1 MAGGGFP
8 APGGFAILSAP
19 APGGRLGAR
28 MVRRFAAVLK
38 GGLSG
43 SVLAVNAVTIFSGMV
58 PVALVKLALPAGAL
72 RRGADRLLNALA
84 EGWIAVNGAWMAL
97 VQRIHWDV
105 SGLEGLRRK
114 GWYLVSSNHQ
124 SWVDILV
131 LQKVFHR
138 RVPFLKFF
146 LKRQLLY
153 VPVMGL
159 AWWALDFP
167 FMRRGSGTRADDLA
181 TARRACE
188 KFRQIPTSVMNFL
201 EGTRFSAAKQASQQS
216 PYRHLLKPKVGGLAT
231 ALSAMGERFDA
242 LLDVTIVYPDGVPSF
257 WDLLSGRLRQVVVRV
272 REREIP
278 PELLGGD
285 YAGDPAFRQ
294 RMQAFVHAMWA
305 EKDAG
310 IEEIILAAQAPAR
323 V

>member
-1 MAGGGFP
+1 M
-8 APGGFAILSAP
+8 LK
-19 APGGRLGAR
+19 
-28 MVRRFAAVLK
+28 RFWSTLK
-38 GGLSG
+38 GSFAS
-43 SVLAVNAVTIFSGMV
+43 SVLAANAVAICSGMI
-58 PVALVKLALPAGAL
+58 PVALVKLALPFGVV
-72 RRGADRLLNALA
+72 RRGSDRVLNALA
-84 EGWIAVNGAWMAL
+84 EGWIAVNGWWMAL
-97 VQRIHWDV
+97 VQRMHWDV
-105 SGLEGLRRK
+105 AGLEGLRRK

-167 FMRRGSGTRADDLA
+167 FMKRRSGSRSSDLA
-181 TARRACE
+181 TARKACE

-201 EGTRFSAAKQASQQS
+201 EGTRFSRAKRDAQQS

-242 LLDVTIVYPDGVPSF
+242 LLDVTIVYPEGVPSF
-257 WDLLSGRLRQVVVRV
+257 WDLLSGKVRQVVVRV
-272 REREIP
+272 HEREIP
-278 PELLGGD
+278 KDLLGGD
-285 YAGDPAFRQ
+285 YEGDPAFRA
-294 RMQAFVHAMWA
+294 RMQAYVQAMWA
-305 EKDAG
+305 EKDAR
-310 IEEIILAAQAPAR
+310 IEEIVLSLRTPAGA
-323 V
+323 

>member
-1 MAGGGFP
+1 M
-8 APGGFAILSAP
+8 LK
-19 APGGRLGAR
+19 RLGSI
-28 MVRRFAAVLK
+28 LK
-38 GGLSG
+38 GSFAS
-43 SVLAVNAVTIFSGMV
+43 SVLAANAVAICSGMM
-58 PVALVKLALPAGAL
+58 PVALVKLVLPFEGV
-72 RRGADRLLNALA
+72 RRGADRMLTTLA
-84 EGWIAVNGAWMAL
+84 EGWIAVNGWWMAL
-97 VQRIHWDV
+97 VQRIRWDV
-105 SGLEGLRRK
+105 TGLEGLRRK

-167 FMRRGSGTRADDLA
+167 FMRRRSGSRAKDLA
-181 TARRACE
+181 TARKACE

-201 EGTRFSAAKQASQQS
+201 EGTRFSTAKRDQQQS

-242 LLDVTIVYPDGVPSF
+242 LLDVTIVYPEGVPSF
-257 WDLLSGRLRQVVVRV
+257 WDLLSGKVKQVVVRV
-272 REREIP
+272 RELQIP
-278 PELLGGD
+278 KELLGGD
-285 YAGDPAFRQ
+285 YEGDPAFRA
-294 RMQAFVHAMWA
+294 RMQVWVQDMWA
-305 EKDAG
+305 EKDRG
-310 IEEIILAAQAPAR
+310 IGELLIQHTSVEA
-323 V
+323 

>member
-1 MAGGGFP
+1 MLIDPVPWAGQGR
-8 APGGFAILSAP
+8 AMVKRCWSA
-19 APGGRLGAR
+19 
-28 MVRRFAAVLK
+28 LK
-38 GGLSG
+38 GSFAG
-43 SVLAVNAVTIFSGMV
+43 SVLAANAVAIFSGMI
-58 PVALVKLALPAGAL
+58 PVALVKLVLPVGAV

-84 EGWIAVNGAWMAL
+84 EGWIAVNGGWMAL
-97 VQRIHWDV
+97 VHRIRWDV
-105 SGLEGLRRK
+105 SGLEGLRRR

-167 FMRRGSGTRADDLA
+167 FMRRRTGSRSEDLK

-201 EGTRFSAAKQASQQS
+201 EGTRFSRAKHAAQGS
-216 PYRHLLKPKVGGLAT
+216 PYRHLLKPKTGGLAT

-242 LLDVTIVYPDGVPSF
+242 LLDVTIVYPGGVPSF
-257 WDLLSGRLRQVVVRV
+257 WDLLSGKVKQVVVRV

-278 PELLGGD
+278 KDLLGGD
-285 YAGDPAFRQ
+285 YEGDPAFRA
-294 RMQAFVHAMWA
+294 RMQAFVHGLWA
-305 EKDAG
+305 EKDAR
-310 IEEIILAAQAPAR
+310 IEEIVLGLRQPTLD
-323 V
+323 

>member
-1 MAGGGFP
+1 M
-8 APGGFAILSAP
+8 LR
-19 APGGRLGAR
+19 RLWST
-28 MVRRFAAVLK
+28 LK
-38 GGLSG
+38 GSLAS
-43 SVLAVNAVTIFSGMV
+43 SVLAANAITFFSGMI
-58 PVALVKLALPAGAL
+58 PVALVKLALPFGAV
-72 RRGADRLLNALA
+72 RRGTDRLLTGLA

-97 VQRIHWDV
+97 VQRIRWDV
-105 SGLEGLRRK
+105 KGLEGLRRK

-138 RVPFLKFF
+138 KVPFLKFF

-167 FMRRGSGTRADDLA
+167 FMRRRSGSRAKDLA
-181 TARRACE
+181 TARKACA

-201 EGTRFSAAKQASQQS
+201 EGTRFSRAKHAAQHS
-216 PYRHLLKPKVGGLAT
+216 PYRHLLKPKAGGMAA

-242 LLDVTIVYPDGVPSF
+242 LLDVTIVYPEGVPSF
-257 WDLLSGRLRQVVVRV
+257 WDLLSGKMKQVVVRV

-278 PELLGGD
+278 RDLLDGD
-285 YAGDPAFRQ
+285 YEGDPAFRARVQ
-294 RMQAFVHAMWA
+294 EWLHEIWT
-305 EKDAG
+305 EKDRRIG
-310 IEEIILAAQAPAR
+310 EILLQRNPAEA
-323 V
+323 

>member
-1 MAGGGFP
+1 M
-8 APGGFAILSAP
+8 LKRLWSA
-19 APGGRLGAR
+19 
-28 MVRRFAAVLK
+28 FK
-38 GGLSG
+38 GSVAG
-43 SVLAVNAVTIFSGMV
+43 SVLAANALAIFSGMI
-58 PVALVKLALPAGAL
+58 PLALVKLALPFGAA
-72 RRGADRLLNALA
+72 RRGVDRALNALA
-84 EGWIAVNGAWMAL
+84 EGWIAVNGWWMAM
-97 VQRIHWDV
+97 VQRTRWDV
-105 SGLEGLRRK
+105 RGLEGLRRR

-167 FMRRGSGTRADDLA
+167 FMRRRSGSRSKDLA
-181 TARRACE
+181 TARKACE

-201 EGTRFSAAKQASQQS
+201 EGTRFSPAKKAAQQS

-242 LLDVTIVYPDGVPSF
+242 LLDVTIVYPEGVPSF
-257 WDLLSGRLRQVVVRV
+257 WDLLSGKVKQVVVRV
-272 REREIP
+272 RELEIP
-278 PELLGGD
+278 RDLLGGD
-285 YAGDPAFRQ
+285 YEGDPAFRA
-294 RMQAFVHAMWA
+294 RMQAWLHGIWE
-305 EKDAG
+305 EKDG
-310 IEEIILAAQAPAR
+310 KIEEIILGLRTDAAEGLR
-323 V
+323 S

>member
-1 MAGGGFP
+1 M
-8 APGGFAILSAP
+8 LK
-19 APGGRLGAR
+19 RLWKT
-28 MVRRFAAVLK
+28 LK
-38 GGLSG
+38 GSFASSMLT
-43 SVLAVNAVTIFSGMV
+43 ANAVAICSGMI
-58 PVALVKLALPAGAL
+58 PVALVKLALPFGAV
-72 RRGADRLLNALA
+72 RRSADRLLNAMA
-84 EGWIAVNGAWMAL
+84 EAWIAMNGAWMAM
-97 VQRIHWDV
+97 VQRIRWDV
-105 SGLEGLRRK
+105 TGLEGLRRK

-146 LKRQLLY
+146 LKRQLLF

-167 FMRRGSGTRADDLA
+167 FMKRRSGSRSADLA

-201 EGTRFSAAKQASQQS
+201 EGTRFSRAKHDQQRS
-216 PYRHLLKPKVGGLAT
+216 PYRHLLKPKTGGLAT

-257 WDLLSGRLRQVVVRV
+257 WDLLSGKVKQVVVRV
-272 REREIP
+272 RELEIP
-278 PELLGGD
+278 KDLLEGD
-285 YAGDPAFRQ
+285 YEGDPAFRA
-294 RMQAFVHAMWA
+294 RMQSFVQVMWA
-305 EKDAG
+305 EKDRG
-310 IEEIILAAQAPAR
+310 IGEILLRGQSMEA
-323 V
+323 

>member
-1 MAGGGFP
+1 M
-8 APGGFAILSAP
+8 LR
-19 APGGRLGAR
+19 RLWST
-28 MVRRFAAVLK
+28 LK
-38 GGLSG
+38 GSLAS
-43 SVLAVNAVTIFSGMV
+43 SVLAASVVTFFSGMI
-58 PVALVKLALPAGAL
+58 PVALVKLALPFGAV
-72 RRGADRLLNALA
+72 RRRADRLLTGLA

-97 VQRIHWDV
+97 VQRIRWDV
-105 SGLEGLRRK
+105 HGLEGLRRK

-138 RVPFLKFF
+138 KVPFLKFF

-167 FMRRGSGTRADDLA
+167 FMRRRTGSRAKDLA
-181 TARRACE
+181 TARKACA

-201 EGTRFSAAKQASQQS
+201 EGTRFSRAKHAAQHS
-216 PYRHLLKPKVGGLAT
+216 PYRHLLKPKAGGMAA

-242 LLDVTIVYPDGVPSF
+242 LLDVTIVYPEGVPTF
-257 WDLLSGRLRQVVVRV
+257 WDVLCGKMKQVVVRV

-278 PELLGGD
+278 QELLDGD
-285 YAGDPAFRQ
+285 YEGDPVFRA
-294 RMQAFVHAMWA
+294 RIQAWLHEIWT
-305 EKDAG
+305 EKDRRIA
-310 IEEIILAAQAPAR
+310 EILLQRNPAEA
-323 V
+323 

>member
-1 MAGGGFP
+1 M
-8 APGGFAILSAP
+8 LH
-19 APGGRLGAR
+19 
-28 MVRRFAAVLK
+28 RFWSTLK
-38 GGLSG
+38 GSFAT
-43 SVLAVNAVTIFSGMV
+43 SVLAANAVAICSSMI
-58 PVALVKLALPAGAL
+58 PVAFVKLVLPFGAV
-72 RRGADRLLNALA
+72 RRGTDRVLNALA
-84 EGWIAVNGAWMAL
+84 EGWIAVNGWWMAL
-97 VQRIHWDV
+97 VQRIRWDV
-105 SGLEGLRRK
+105 KGLDGLRRR

-167 FMRRGSGTRADDLA
+167 FMKRRSGSRSADLA

-188 KFRQIPTSVMNFL
+188 KFRQIPTSVMNFV
-201 EGTRFSAAKQASQQS
+201 EGTRFSRAKHDQQQS

-231 ALSAMGERFDA
+231 AIGAMGERFDA
-242 LLDVTIVYPDGVPSF
+242 LLDVTIVYPEGVPTF
-257 WDLLSGRLRQVVVRV
+257 WDLLSGKLRRVVVRV

-278 PELLGGD
+278 KGLLGGD
-285 YAGDPAFRQ
+285 YEGDPVFRA
-294 RMQAFVHAMWA
+294 RMQAWVQDMWA
-305 EKDAG
+305 EKDHK
-310 IEEIILAAQAPAR
+310 IQEIILGLG
-323 V
+323 